1 MDCAKCISILVANG
15 GNILDYEGVDEVN
28 LPRPP
33 LICIPSTAGTAAD
46 VSQFAINL
54 KKLTKQEVKAIYER
68 ILQCFQ

>member
-15 GNILDYEGVDEVN
+15 GNILDHEGVDEVN
-28 LPRPP
+28 LPGPP

-46 VSQFAINL
+46 VSQFAINP

-68 ILQCFQ
+68 ILQCFK